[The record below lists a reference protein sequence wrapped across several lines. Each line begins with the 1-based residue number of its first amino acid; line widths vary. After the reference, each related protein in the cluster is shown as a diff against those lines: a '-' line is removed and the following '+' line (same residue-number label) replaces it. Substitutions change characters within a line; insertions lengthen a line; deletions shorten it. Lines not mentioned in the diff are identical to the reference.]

1 MIDELDSTLTRDI
14 SGELCACSRWES
26 GLLRFPRRGSLF
38 PRVLCVTGID
48 RHQESSQAWR
58 LRSGRAVGVLGLP
71 CILPPVLKL
80 SPATAIFHVTRNSDS
95 DRELQTEEMA
105 FPPFIIRLEKE
116 RSTVNG
122 TSSTRRPTVS
132 ACRLPLPGDRAERIR
147 SYPWPR
153 QLAEPVL
160 RWVWVLAETSHRA
173 MLVPDETGCVL
184 GSSDISHHKWP
195 DQIY

>member
-1 MIDELDSTLTRDI
+1 M
-14 SGELCACSRWES
+14 LCACSRWES

-132 ACRLPLPGDRAERIR
+132 ACRLPRGKDSKLSVASAAGGA
-147 SYPWPR
+147 
-153 QLAEPVL
+153 
-160 RWVWVLAETSHRA
+160 
-173 MLVPDETGCVL
+173 
-184 GSSDISHHKWP
+184 GSSLGLGTSRNVSSCHACTERNRLRPWLIRYKPPQMARSDILKHYRANP
-195 DQIY
+195 E